1 MIIVIVTTSLYT
13 QSAMQMT
20 LYYSYEHIDLID
32 RVDELA
38 YKNRKSRSQMILT
51 ILETYFHRDERI
63 GQILVDMG
71 KISADE
77 LQNALAI
84 QERSEEHRPL
94 GQILIEEGF
103 VGQKEILRAITIQQ
117 N

>member
-1 MIIVIVTTSLYT
+1 
-13 QSAMQMT
+13 MQLT
-20 LYYSYEHIDLID
+20 LYYAYEHMDLID
-32 RVDELA
+32 RLDELA

-71 KISADE
+71 KITGSQLDD
-77 LQNALAI
+77 ALVI
-84 QERSEEHRPL
+84 QEKMGDQRPL

-103 VGQKEILRAITIQQ
+103 VGQKEILRAITIQ
-117 N
+117 NN